1 MVLGKIFGGDTLKTV
16 GTVIDDQH
24 FSGEEKEKLK
34 LQMKE
39 IDAKLKEKQLD
50 INKVEAGHR
59 SIFVSG
65 WRPFLG
71 WVSGLSIGY
80 VYLFQPLLDMIL
92 QMFGVEVDWVVLDL
106 GQLMPLIL
114 GMLGLG
120 GLRSFE
126 KANGLTKQ
134 GVR

>member
-1 MVLGKIFGGDTLKTV
+1 MLGKIFGGDTLKTV
-16 GTVIDDQH
+16 GTVIDDLH

-50 INKVEAGHR
+50 INKAEASHR

-71 WVSGLSIGY
+71 WISGLSIGY
-80 VYLFQPLLDMIL
+80 VYLFQPVFDMIL
-92 QMFGVEVDWVVLDL
+92 QMFDIKVDWVVLDL
-106 GQLMPLIL
+106 GQLMPLVL

-126 KANGLTKQ
+126 KSRGVTK
-134 GVR
+134 

>member
-1 MVLGKIFGGDTLKTV
+1 M
-16 GTVIDDQH
+16 
-24 FSGEEKEKLK
+24 
-34 LQMKE
+34 
-39 IDAKLKEKQLD
+39 
-50 INKVEAGHR
+50 
-59 SIFVSG
+59 
-65 WRPFLG
+65 G

-114 GMLGLG
+114 GILGLG

-126 KANGLTKQ
+126 KAKGLTK
-134 GVR
+134 

>member
-1 MVLGKIFGGDTLKTV
+1 MVLGKLFSG
-16 GTVIDDQH
+16 GTVKAVAGVIDELH
-24 FSGEEKEKLK
+24 TSEEEKEQLK
-34 LQMKE
+34 LRYAE
-39 IDAKLKEKQLD
+39 VESKLKEKQLD

-92 QMFGVEVDWVVLDL
+92 QMFGVKVDWVVLDL

-126 KANGLTKQ
+126 KAKGLTK
-134 GVR
+134 

>member
-16 GTVIDDQH
+16 GTVIDDLH

-50 INKVEAGHR
+50 INKVEAGHK
-59 SIFVSG
+59 SIFVAG

-71 WVSGLSIGY
+71 WISGLSIGY
-80 VYLFQPLLDMIL
+80 VYLLQPLLDMIL
-92 QMFGVEVDWVVLDL
+92 QMFDVKIDWVVLDL
-106 GQLMPLIL
+106 GQLMPLVL
-114 GMLGLG
+114 GILGLG

-126 KANGLTKQ
+126 KAKGLTK
-134 GVR
+134 

>member
-1 MVLGKIFGGDTLKTV
+1 MVLGKLFSG
-16 GTVIDDQH
+16 GTVKAVAGVIDELH
-24 FSGEEKEKLK
+24 TSEEEKQQLK
-34 LQMKE
+34 LRFAE
-39 IDAKLKEKQLD
+39 VESKLKEKQLD
-50 INKVEAGHR
+50 INKAEASHR

-71 WVSGLSIGY
+71 WISGLSIGY
-80 VYLFQPLLDMIL
+80 VYLFQPVFDMIL
-92 QMFGVEVDWVVLDL
+92 QMFDIKVDWVVLDL

-126 KANGLTKQ
+126 KAKGLTK
-134 GVR
+134 

>member
-1 MVLGKIFGGDTLKTV
+1 MVLGKLFSG
-16 GTVIDDQH
+16 GTVKAVAGVIDELH
-24 FSGEEKEKLK
+24 TSEEEKQQLK
-34 LQMKE
+34 LRFAE
-39 IDAKLKEKQLD
+39 VESKLKEKQLD

-126 KANGLTKQ
+126 KAKGLTK
-134 GVR
+134 

>member
-1 MVLGKIFGGDTLKTV
+1 MLGKLFGGDTIKAV
-16 GTVIDDQH
+16 GNVIDDMH

-39 IDAKLKEKQLD
+39 IDAKLQEKQLD
-50 INKVEAGHR
+50 INKAEASHR
-59 SIFVSG
+59 SVFVYG

-80 VYLFQPLLDMIL
+80 VYLFQPILDMIL
-92 QMFGVEVDWVVLDL
+92 QMFQVQVDWVALDL
-106 GQLMPLIL
+106 GQLMPLVL

-126 KANGLTKQ
+126 KAKGLTK
-134 GVR
+134 

>member
-1 MVLGKIFGGDTLKTV
+1 MLGKIFGGDTLKTV
-16 GTVIDDQH
+16 GTVIDDLH

-50 INKVEAGHR
+50 INKAEASHR

-71 WVSGLSIGY
+71 WISGLSIGY
-80 VYLFQPLLDMIL
+80 VYLFQPVFDMIL
-92 QMFGVEVDWVVLDL
+92 QMFDIKVDWVVLDL
-106 GQLMPLIL
+106 GQLMPLVL

-120 GLRSFE
+120 SLRSFE
-126 KANGLTKQ
+126 KAKGLTK
-134 GVR
+134 

>member
-1 MVLGKIFGGDTLKTV
+1 MVLGKLFGGDTLKTV
-16 GTVIDDQH
+16 GGVIDDMH

-34 LQMKE
+34 LQFAE
-39 IDAKLKEKQLD
+39 VEAKLKEKQLD

-59 SIFVSG
+59 SVFVSG

-71 WVSGLSIGY
+71 WISGLSIGY
-80 VYLFQPLLDMIL
+80 VYLFQPIFDMIL
-92 QMFGVEVDWVVLDL
+92 QMFGVEVNWVVLDL

-126 KANGLTKQ
+126 KAKGLTK
-134 GVR
+134 

>member
-1 MVLGKIFGGDTLKTV
+1 MLGKLFGGDTIKTV
-16 GTVIDDQH
+16 GNVIDDMH

-39 IDAKLKEKQLD
+39 IDAKLQEKQLD
-50 INKVEAGHR
+50 INKAEASHR
-59 SIFVSG
+59 SVFVSG

-80 VYLFQPLLDMIL
+80 VYLFQPILDMIL
-92 QMFGVEVDWVVLDL
+92 QMFQVQVDWVALDL
-106 GQLMPLIL
+106 GQLMPLVL

-126 KANGLTKQ
+126 KAKGLTK
-134 GVR
+134 

>member
-16 GTVIDDQH
+16 GTVIDDLH

-50 INKVEAGHR
+50 INKVEAGHK
-59 SIFVSG
+59 SLFVAG

-71 WVSGLSIGY
+71 WISGLSIGY
-80 VYLFQPLLDMIL
+80 VYLFQPILDMIL
-92 QMFGVEVDWVVLDL
+92 QMFGVEVNWVVLDL

-126 KANGLTKQ
+126 KAKGLTK
-134 GVR
+134 

>member
-1 MVLGKIFGGDTLKTV
+1 MVLGKLFSG
-16 GTVIDDQH
+16 GTVKAVAGVIDELH
-24 FSGEEKEKLK
+24 TSEEEKEQLK
-34 LQMKE
+34 LRFAE
-39 IDAKLKEKQLD
+39 VESKLKEKQLD

-126 KANGLTKQ
+126 KAKGLTK
-134 GVR
+134 

>member
-1 MVLGKIFGGDTLKTV
+1 MIMLGKLFGGDTIKAV
-16 GTVIDDQH
+16 GNVIDDMH

-39 IDAKLKEKQLD
+39 IDAKLQEKQLD
-50 INKVEAGHR
+50 INEAEASHR
-59 SIFVSG
+59 SVFVSG

-80 VYLFQPLLDMIL
+80 VYLFQPILDMIL
-92 QMFGVEVDWVVLDL
+92 QMFQVQVDWVALDL
-106 GQLMPLIL
+106 GQLMPLVL

-126 KANGLTKQ
+126 KAKGLTK
-134 GVR
+134 

>member
-16 GTVIDDQH
+16 GTVIDDLH

-71 WVSGLSIGY
+71 WISGLSIGY
-80 VYLFQPLLDMIL
+80 VYLFQPILDMVL
-92 QMFGVEVDWVVLDL
+92 QMFGVEVDWVVLDV

-126 KANGLTKQ
+126 KAKGLTK
-134 GVR
+134 

>member
-1 MVLGKIFGGDTLKTV
+1 MVLGKLFSG
-16 GTVIDDQH
+16 GTVKAVAGVIDELH
-24 FSGEEKEKLK
+24 TSEEEKEQLK
-34 LQMKE
+34 LRFAE
-39 IDAKLKEKQLD
+39 VEAKLKEKQLD

-92 QMFGVEVDWVVLDL
+92 QMFGVKVDWVVLDL
-106 GQLMPLIL
+106 PTCASSILKPLRKKIIPPIIW
-114 GMLGLG
+114 
-120 GLRSFE
+120 
-126 KANGLTKQ
+126 KAST
-134 GVR
+134 VIP

>member
-1 MVLGKIFGGDTLKTV
+1 MVLGKLFSG
-16 GTVIDDQH
+16 GTVKAVAGVIDELH
-24 FSGEEKEKLK
+24 TSEEEKEQLK
-34 LQMKE
+34 LRFAEVESK
-39 IDAKLKEKQLD
+39 IKEKQLD

-92 QMFGVEVDWVVLDL
+92 QMFGVKVDWVVLDL

-126 KANGLTKQ
+126 KAKGLTK
-134 GVR
+134 

>member
-16 GTVIDDQH
+16 GTVIDDLH

-50 INKVEAGHR
+50 INKVEAGHK
-59 SIFVSG
+59 SLFVAG

-71 WVSGLSIGY
+71 WISGLSIGY

-92 QMFGVEVDWVVLDL
+92 QMFGVEVNWVVLDL

-126 KANGLTKQ
+126 KAKGLTK
-134 GVR
+134 

>member
-1 MVLGKIFGGDTLKTV
+1 MTMLGKLFGGDTIKAV
-16 GTVIDDQH
+16 GNVIDDMH

-50 INKVEAGHR
+50 INKAEASHR
-59 SIFVSG
+59 SVFVSG

-80 VYLFQPLLDMIL
+80 VYLFQPILDMIL
-92 QMFGVEVDWVVLDL
+92 QMFQVQVDWVQLDL
-106 GQLMPLIL
+106 GQLMPLVL

-120 GLRSFE
+120 GLRTFE
-126 KANGLTKQ
+126 KAKNLTK
-134 GVR
+134 

>member
-1 MVLGKIFGGDTLKTV
+1 MVLGKIFGGDTIKTISNV
-16 GTVIDDQH
+16 VDDLH

-39 IDAKLKEKQLD
+39 IEAKLKEKQLD

-71 WVSGLSIGY
+71 WISGLSIGY
-80 VYLFQPLLDMIL
+80 VYLFQPILDMIL

-126 KANGLTKQ
+126 KAKGLTK
-134 GVR
+134 

>member
-1 MVLGKIFGGDTLKTV
+1 MLGKLFGGDTIKAV
-16 GTVIDDQH
+16 GNVIDDMH
-24 FSGEEKEKLK
+24 FSGEEKEELK

-39 IDAKLKEKQLD
+39 IDAKLQEKQLD
-50 INKVEAGHR
+50 INKAEASHR
-59 SIFVSG
+59 SVFVSG

-80 VYLFQPLLDMIL
+80 VYLFQPILDMIL
-92 QMFGVEVDWVVLDL
+92 QMFQVQVDWVQLDL
-106 GQLMPLIL
+106 GQLMPLVL

-126 KANGLTKQ
+126 KAKGLTK
-134 GVR
+134 

>member
-1 MVLGKIFGGDTLKTV
+1 MLGKLFGGDTIKAV
-16 GTVIDDQH
+16 GNVIDDMH

-39 IDAKLKEKQLD
+39 IDARLKEKQLD
-50 INKVEAGHR
+50 INKAEASHR
-59 SIFVSG
+59 SVFVSG

-80 VYLFQPLLDMIL
+80 VYLFQPILDMIL
-92 QMFGVEVDWVVLDL
+92 QMFQVQVDWVQLDL
-106 GQLMPLIL
+106 GQLMPLVL

-126 KANGLTKQ
+126 KAKGLTK
-134 GVR
+134 

>member
-1 MVLGKIFGGDTLKTV
+1 MVLGKLFGGDTLKTV
-16 GTVIDDQH
+16 GGVIDDMH
-24 FSGEEKEKLK
+24 FSGGEKEKLK
-34 LQMKE
+34 LQFAE
-39 IDAKLKEKQLD
+39 VEAKLKEKQLD

-59 SIFVSG
+59 SVFVSG

-71 WVSGLSIGY
+71 WISGLSIGY
-80 VYLFQPLLDMIL
+80 VYLFQPIFDMIL
-92 QMFGVEVDWVVLDL
+92 QMFGVEVNWVVLDL

-126 KANGLTKQ
+126 KAKGLTK
-134 GVR
+134 

>member
-1 MVLGKIFGGDTLKTV
+1 MLGKIFGGDTLKTV
-16 GTVIDDQH
+16 GTVIDDLH

-50 INKVEAGHR
+50 INKAEASHR

-71 WVSGLSIGY
+71 WISGLSIGY
-80 VYLFQPLLDMIL
+80 VYLFQPVFDMIL
-92 QMFGVEVDWVVLDL
+92 QMFDIKVDWVVLDL
-106 GQLMPLIL
+106 DQLMPLVL

-126 KANGLTKQ
+126 KAKGLTK
-134 GVR
+134 